1 MKKLDGASCWVE
13 ELTKV
18 NAILTNEVTS
28 LQESMDKAKAEAFEE
43 YKDLQLFFNLLWSQY
58 DEGFKDFK
66 KQSIV
71 LFPNVDFSFVQI
83 DTMVPMTPWVDNEIV
98 DVEDENEDAPKKV
111 VAPQVI
117 QGNNPLQHEGTTED
131 QAVLVPTVWRSLMF
145 ISLSL

>member
-1 MKKLDGASCWVE
+1 MEEEANQLKKYKEGICTLKGEVTTYTEQVKKLDGASCWVE
-13 ELTKV
+13 ELTEV

-83 DTMVPMTPWVDNEIV
+83 DTTVPMTP
-98 DVEDENEDAPKKV
+98 
-111 VAPQVI
+111 
-117 QGNNPLQHEGTTED
+117 
-131 QAVLVPTVWRSLMF
+131 
-145 ISLSL
+145 